1 MTSGFCATSVI
12 FRTSAIVPIPVYIYD
27 DGAEWLVA
35 SIHTEGGDLIH
46 TEGGDLILTYAH
58 ARPSPPQDGCTPLL
72 KGPYLHVASV
82 PQWGPALVVSH
93 RKANDDHIRVLQLG
107 GGGEAGGGGDGGQE
121 EAPRPPLEV
130 MVTGENT
137 RIALPNAPGG
147 DDNFVVG
154 LAIDTSC
161 NAVSQQLPPRPAIC
175 GCLSGLSCNIK

>member
-1 MTSGFCATSVI
+1 MTSGFCAISVI
-12 FRTSAIVPIPVYIYD
+12 FRISAIVPIPVYIYD

-35 SIHTEGGDLIH
+35 SIHTEGGDLI
-46 TEGGDLILTYAH
+46 LTCAH

-72 KGPYLHVASV
+72 EGPYLHVASV

-107 GGGEAGGGGDGGQE
+107 GGGEDGGGGGQE

-175 GCLSGLSCNIK
+175 GCLSVLSCNT